1 MCEFT
6 LKNGKQ
12 CQGKHKQ
19 GLYCW
24 RHQKAEEQKSDD
36 VCVDLTEEEEECGV
50 CYEPLKGRDTYT
62 CPQCKD
68 ELCMECI
75 VMTIHLTSRRKC
87 PMCRFVISIP
97 KKELKAFT
105 KKQLKNNPS
114 PQFRNAMSQ
123 PSRRA
128 RARRAEATRRV
139 LLARIAEERRAEDY
153 ALAVA
158 YSRTQDQLQELQ
170 FQRAL
175 RFLSL
180 EYAREAQAQA
190 GGLYS
195 ADRALFEATGLY
207 RAH

>member
-24 RHQKAEEQKSDD
+24 RHKKAEEQKDE
-36 VCVDLTEEEEECGV
+36 CIDLTGEGDQRQDEEEEECGV
-50 CYEPLKGRDTYT
+50 CYEPLKGRYIYT

-75 VMTIHLTSRRKC
+75 VMTVHLTSRRKC
-87 PMCRFVISIP
+87 PMCRFAISIP
-97 KKELKAFT
+97 DKVLKAFT
-105 KKQLKNNPS
+105 RKRLKNNPS
-114 PQFRNAMSQ
+114 PQFRSAMSQ

-128 RARRAEATRRV
+128 RARREEATRRAH
-139 LLARIAEERRAEDY
+139 LARIAEERRAEDY
-153 ALAVA
+153 SLAVA
-158 YSRTQDQLQELQ
+158 YARAQDQLHQLQ
-170 FQRAL
+170 LQRASPCSWEL
-175 RFLSL
+175 VP
-180 EYAREAQAQA
+180 E
-190 GGLYS
+190 GLYL
-195 ADRALFEATGLY
+195 AHRALFQNAGLY